1 MVMKKML
8 RHLLVYMDNIV
19 NTASYIKNH
28 LDTIWLK
35 VITKMGP
42 LYVP

>member
-1 MVMKKML
+1 MKKML

-19 NTASYIKNH
+19 NTTYIKNH